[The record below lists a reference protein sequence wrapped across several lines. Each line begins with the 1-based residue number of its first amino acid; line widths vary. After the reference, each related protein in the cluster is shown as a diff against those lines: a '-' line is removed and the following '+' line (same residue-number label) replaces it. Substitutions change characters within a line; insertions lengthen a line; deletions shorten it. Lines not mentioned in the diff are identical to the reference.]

1 MRLLDS
7 IFGLLIFG
15 TSHVAGWAIS
25 PRPINVEENTKASD
39 LFDGGNILSIASDSS
54 GVTDYLL
61 SGTPEDTAP
70 FELKASN
77 TCGASIKSC
86 ADLKLRDQWE
96 DDNGNIVNVLDRE
109 SKSTYTMTCK
119 LCLLESY
126 SYVYDSYKKGMDTF
140 ILEHIVI
147 VMFSESSHIR

>member
-1 MRLLDS
+1 MRLVDS

-25 PRPINVEENTKASD
+25 PRPIVVEENTKASD
-39 LFDGGNILSIASDSS
+39 LLDGGIIISIASDSS

-77 TCGASIKSC
+77 TCGAQIKSC
-86 ADLKLRDQWE
+86 ADLKLRDQWQ
-96 DDNGNIVNVLDRE
+96 DDNGNVVNVLDRE

-119 LCLLESY
+119 FSI
-126 SYVYDSYKKGMDTF
+126 YVY
-140 ILEHIVI
+140 ILLVLKVLIIPNPKCIGCIPSLKNTNCYV
-147 VMFSESSHIR
+147 

>member
-25 PRPINVEENTKASD
+25 PRPIVVEENTKASD
-39 LFDGGNILSIASDSS
+39 SLDGGIILSIASDSS

-70 FELKASN
+70 FELKSSN
-77 TCGASIKSC
+77 ACGAGIRSC
-86 ADLKLRDQWE
+86 ADLRLRDQWE
-96 DDNGNIVNVLDRE
+96 DENGNVVNVLDRE
-109 SKSTYTMTCK
+109 TKSTYTMTCK
-119 LCLLESY
+119 L
-126 SYVYDSYKKGMDTF
+126 F
-140 ILEHIVI
+140 
-147 VMFSESSHIR
+147 